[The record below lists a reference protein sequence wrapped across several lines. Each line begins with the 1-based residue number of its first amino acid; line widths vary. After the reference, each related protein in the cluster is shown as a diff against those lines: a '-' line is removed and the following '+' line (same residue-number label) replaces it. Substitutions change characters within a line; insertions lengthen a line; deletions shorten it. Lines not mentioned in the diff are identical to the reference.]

1 MDLVESGNLTILV
14 GEGRTTVAIPLSKQE
29 EMQPSR
35 AQVDRLALEVVTANS
50 PAVTEEKSV

>member
-1 MDLVESGNLTILV
+1 MDLVESGNLTILL

-35 AQVDRLALEVVTANS
+35 AQVDRLALERS
-50 PAVTEEKSV
+50 GDS